1 MKVRSFK
8 INVTDNFG
16 SYQIQC
22 SDSHLVKVLGYPD
35 FCQLLCDFL
44 PEIINEVFGV
54 MEVVPHTSQV
64 DVYKCQLFSR
74 DLCCFGILLDFLKLC
89 GSIVAILGLFE
100 GGLEM
105 SFVQSKELEKL
116 YNIF

>member
-8 INVTDNFG
+8 INVADNFG

-44 PEIINEVFGV
+44 PEIINEVFRV
-54 MEVVPHTSQV
+54 NP
-64 DVYKCQLFSR
+64 
-74 DLCCFGILLDFLKLC
+74 FLI
-89 GSIVAILGLFE
+89 IVLNLNN
-100 GGLEM
+100 
-105 SFVQSKELEKL
+105 SVQ
-116 YNIF
+116 